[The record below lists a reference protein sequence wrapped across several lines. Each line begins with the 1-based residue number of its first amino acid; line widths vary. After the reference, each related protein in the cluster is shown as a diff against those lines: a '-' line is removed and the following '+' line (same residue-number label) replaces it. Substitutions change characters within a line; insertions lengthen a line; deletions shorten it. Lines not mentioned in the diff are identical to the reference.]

1 MQTSFYSP
9 EELAQI
15 GLKSYGK
22 NVQLSRKASIYG
34 ASHIS
39 IGDNVRIDDFCIL
52 SGKID
57 LGNHVHIAA
66 YAALFG
72 GKTGIRVD
80 DFSGI
85 SSRCAVYA
93 ESDDYSGNYLTN
105 PTIPEK
111 YLNII
116 SGKVRLEKHTLIG
129 TGSTILPGVTIG
141 EGTAVGSMS
150 LINKSLDKWGIY
162 VGIPCKYMKA
172 RSKKLLT
179 DEANLLKEIPLTS
192 D

>member
-22 NVQLSRKASIYG
+22 NVQLSRKASIYS

-72 GKTGIRVD
+72 GKTGIQVD

-179 DEANLLKEIPLTS
+179 DEANLLKEIPLSS

>member
-72 GKTGIRVD
+72 GKTGIQVD